1 MQTFILENIME
12 NTKEIDFK
20 AIEEENTR
28 RNAALI
34 TEYDPISGLG
44 CYGERKQRIIK
55 GKTYFLPAEMLKNHR
70 INCNTAFSKVESLRI
85 RYDFEFWCARCVII
99 KDKTSA
105 RNIHFTL
112 NAPQRRVLAVLE
124 DMRTAGEPIRLIM
137 LKARQW
143 GGSTLV
149 QIYMAWIQIVHCSH
163 WNSLICGH
171 LKDTSSAIKGI
182 YTRMLKEYPE
192 TLNECDDPMIFKAFE
207 KSRNVSE
214 ITGRSCLVITGS
226 AESQESI
233 RGFDIA
239 MAHLTEVAFW
249 RSTAQK
255 SPENVV
261 RAVCGSI
268 ALLPLTVIVMES
280 TANGVGNF
288 FHTEWLR
295 AKAGQSDKRP
305 VFVPWYEIEIYRS
318 PVADI
323 KALWQELDDYELG
336 LWEKGLTLEMIAWYH
351 AKRKEYNSHTQM
363 MSEYPTDDI
372 EAFANTGKCVFNI
385 ADIERLRDD
394 CRPALW
400 IGEVEGASR
409 EGREAMKDL
418 RFTEMPGGHLHVW
431 SKPDTIHTGKN
442 NRYIITVDVG
452 GISDSADYSV
462 ITVIDRL
469 SPVGKPEVVAQWRG
483 HTYHDLLAWKA
494 AQIARWYCNGMLVI
508 ESNSLETEF
517 TEGDGSGYIL
527 DLVNEVYSNFYWR
540 EPSPSAPEK
549 TNRIG
554 FHTNRRT
561 KEQVIYSQMRIIRD
575 RLYIERD
582 IRVLDEYSC
591 YEKQPNGSYGAMKGR
606 HDDILMTRCI
616 GLYVAFEENKKDMKR
631 RDTALLKRQ

>member
-1 MQTFILENIME
+1 MKNTHKFDLLEIKTE
-12 NTKEIDFK
+12 NL
-20 AIEEENTR
+20 R
-28 RNAALI
+28 RNKALKY
-34 TEYDPISGLG
+34 EYDPITGVG
-44 CYGERKQRIIK
+44 CYGKREARNINGNI
-55 GKTYFLPAEMLKNHR
+55 YFLPTSMLREHNFGKYA
-70 INCNTAFSKVESLRI
+70 TLEDVERVRI
-85 RYDFEFWCARCVII
+85 RYDFEFWCARCVTI

-105 RNIHFTL
+105 RNIKFTL
-112 NAPQRRVLAVLE
+112 NAPQRRVLACLE
-124 DMRTAGEPIRLIM
+124 DMRSAGKPIRLIM

-143 GGSTLV
+143 GGSTLI
-149 QIYMAWIQIVHCSH
+149 QIYMAWIQVVHCSN

-182 YTRMLKEYPE
+182 YSRMLKEYPD
-192 TLNECDDPMIFKAFE
+192 TLNECNGAMTFKAFE
-207 KSRNVSE
+207 RSRNVSE
-214 ITGRSCLVITGS
+214 ITGRNCLVVTGS

-233 RGFDIA
+233 RGFDIS

-249 RSTAQK
+249 RSTTQK

-268 ALLPLTVIVMES
+268 ALLPYSIIVMES
-280 TANGVGNF
+280 TANGVGNY

-295 AKAGQSDKRP
+295 AKAGLSDKQA

-318 PVADI
+318 QVNDI
-323 KALWQELDDYELG
+323 KTLWNELDDYELN

-363 MSEYPTDDI
+363 MAEYPTDDI
-372 EAFANTGKCVFNI
+372 EAFANTGQCVFNV

-394 CRPALW
+394 CYPATW
-400 IGEVEGASR
+400 IGEVEG
-409 EGREAMKDL
+409 EGQEGHKAMKNI
-418 RFTEMPGGHLHVW
+418 RFTEFPGGKLHLW
-431 SKPDTIHTGKN
+431 KKPDCTQQQK

-452 GISDSADYSV
+452 GTSHSADFSV

-469 SPVGKPEVVAQWRG
+469 SPLGKPEIVAQWRG

-494 AQIARWYCNGMLVI
+494 AQIARWYCNGLLVV

-549 TNRIG
+549 SHKIG

-561 KEQVIYSQMRIIRD
+561 KEQVIYSQMRILRD
-575 RLYIERD
+575 SLYIEHD
-582 IRVLDEYSC
+582 IQALDEYSC
-591 YEKQPNGSYGAMKGR
+591 YEKQPNGGYGAMKGR

-616 GLYVAFEENKKDMKR
+616 GLYIAFEENKKDSKR
-631 RDTALLKRQ
+631 SDTTLLKRQYA

>member
-1 MQTFILENIME
+1 MKNTTFESSY
-12 NTKEIDFK
+12 TEIDK
-20 AIEEENTR
+20 IIAENKR
-28 RNAALI
+28 RNEVLAYD
-34 TEYDPISGLG
+34 YDPIRGIG
-44 CYGERKQRIIK
+44 CYGERQELRTK
-55 GKTYFLPAEMLKNHR
+55 GTSYFLPKAMFNEHR
-70 INCNTAFSKVESLRI
+70 IDRRTSIEKLERLRI
-85 RYDFEFWCARCVII
+85 KHDFEFWCAKCVTI
-99 KDKTSA
+99 KDKITA
-105 RNIHFTL
+105 RNIHFTP
-112 NAPQRRVLAVLE
+112 NAPQRRVLACLE

-143 GGSTLV
+143 GGSTLI
-149 QIYMAWIQIVHCSH
+149 QIYMAWIQIVHRTN

-182 YTRMLKEYPE
+182 YSRLLKEYPE
-192 TLNECDDPMIFKAFE
+192 SLSDERMTFKPFE

-214 ITGRSCLVITGS
+214 ISSRSCLVATGS

-233 RGFDIA
+233 RGFDIS

-261 RAVCGSI
+261 RAVCGSV
-268 ALLPLTVIVMES
+268 ALLPLSVIVMES

-295 AKAGQSDKRP
+295 AKARQSDKTA

-318 PVADI
+318 EVKDA
-323 KALWQELDDYELG
+323 KALWNNLDNYEMK
-336 LWEKGLTLEMIAWYH
+336 LWERGLTLEMIAWYH

-363 MSEYPTDDI
+363 MAEYPTDDI
-372 EAFANTGKCVFNI
+372 EAFTNTGNCVFSLS
-385 ADIERLRDD
+385 DIERLRDH
-394 CRPALW
+394 CCQPTW
-400 IGEVEGASR
+400 IGELEGKGM
-409 EGREAMKDL
+409 EGKAALCDI
-418 RFTEMPGGHLHVW
+418 RFTETQKGKLQIWKKPSTVPP
-431 SKPDTIHTGKN
+431 SKS

-452 GISDSADYSV
+452 GISNSSDYSV

-469 SPVGKPEVVAQWRG
+469 STLGKPEMVAQWRG

-494 AQIARWYCNGMLVI
+494 AQLAKWYHNGLLVI
-508 ESNSLETEF
+508 ESNTLETEF
-517 TEGDGSGYIL
+517 TEGDGSDYIL

-540 EPSPSAPEK
+540 EPSASAPEK
-549 TNRIG
+549 TRKIG

-561 KEQVIYSQMRIIRD
+561 KEQVIYSQMRILRD
-575 RLYIERD
+575 NLYIEHD
-582 IRVLDEYSC
+582 LQALDEYSC

-616 GLYVAFEENKKDMKR
+616 GLYIAFEEAKKDHR
-631 RDTALLKRQ
+631 RKSTRSLKRQE